1 MNKMFITKF
10 VAMMVAFSVASIA
23 EAAPVK
29 KKAAPKRAPI
39 SQSITNYS
47 CEGSVG
53 ITSGTAIAGYSRN
66 ENSIS
71 FLMSVNRMN
80 GVVTIMQARGSRLIK
95 SGRFTMSGNGNAF
108 SVSIPWT
115 DYNGVGQYVDIAF
128 AADGT
133 FSGSAM
139 ASTPVNIGTVIFDE
153 MFGVDARM
161 LKPQTNYSIE
171 GICWH

>member
-1 MNKMFITKF
+1 MKNLYVSKF
-10 VAMMVAFSVASIA
+10 VVMMVVFSVASFA
-23 EAAPVK
+23 EAAPAK
-29 KKAAPKRAPI
+29 KKATPKRAPI
-39 SQSITNYS
+39 SQSVTNYS

-53 ITSGTAIAGYSRN
+53 ITSGTALAGYSRN

-71 FLMSVNRMN
+71 FLMSVNHMN

-95 SGRFTMSGNGNAF
+95 SGRFTMSGNANAF

-115 DYNGVGQYVDIAF
+115 DYNGVGQYVDLSF

-139 ASTPVNIGTVIFDE
+139 ASIPVNIATALLDGV
-153 MFGVDARM
+153 FGADGGM

-171 GICWH
+171 GICWK

>member
-10 VAMMVAFSVASIA
+10 VTMMVAFNVATIA
-23 EAAPVK
+23 EAAPAK

-39 SQSITNYS
+39 SQSVTNYS

-53 ITSGTAIAGYSRN
+53 ITSGTALAGYSRN

-95 SGRFTMSGNGNAF
+95 SGRFTMSGNGYAF

-115 DYNGVGQYVDIAF
+115 DYNGVGQYVDLSF

-139 ASTPVNIGTVIFDE
+139 ASTPVNIGTVIVEATLGRDAE
-153 MFGVDARM
+153 MF
-161 LKPQTNYSIE
+161 KPQTNYSIE
-171 GICWH
+171 GICWK

>member
-1 MNKMFITKF
+1 MKYTLKTA
-10 VAMMVAFSVASIA
+10 VAVLLMATNIASTA
-23 EAAPVK
+23 DAATAK
-29 KKAAPKRAPI
+29 KKAAPKHAPI

-53 ITSGTAIAGYSRN
+53 ITSGTALAGYSRN

-115 DYNGVGQYVDIAF
+115 DYNGVGQYVDLSF
-128 AADGT
+128 ATDGT

-153 MFGVDARM
+153 IFGADAMM

-171 GICWH
+171 GICWK

>member
-1 MNKMFITKF
+1 MKYTLKTA
-10 VAMMVAFSVASIA
+10 VAVILMATIIASVAN
-23 EAAPVK
+23 AAPAK

-53 ITSGTAIAGYSRN
+53 ITSGTALAGYSRN

-153 MFGVDARM
+153 IFGADAGM

-171 GICWH
+171 GICWK